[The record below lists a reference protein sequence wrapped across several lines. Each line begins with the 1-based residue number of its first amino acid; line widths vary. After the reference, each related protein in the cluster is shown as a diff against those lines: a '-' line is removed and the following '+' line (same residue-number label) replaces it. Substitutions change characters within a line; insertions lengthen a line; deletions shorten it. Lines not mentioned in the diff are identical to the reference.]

1 MDKNG
6 QVQSASAHG
15 QVLRWQGPLVSA
27 EELRRR
33 LNGQEEIVVPA
44 RAVITPLAADEL
56 RANGVRINRQMIEE
70 QPSPTGN
77 WGYMQE
83 RSDPLVC
90 SAVEALEREGLTLR
104 ELGPK
109 KNSSA
114 CEWAKAV
121 AECVAGRE
129 CDAGIVFCS
138 DAGLVCCVAN
148 KHAGVRAI
156 AVASVAQAVRAR
168 AALGPNLV
176 AIEMPGR
183 TFFELRQIIR
193 TLCQAARPVCPAG
206 VANTLRELDGHA
218 HR

>member
-6 QVQSASAHG
+6 QVQSATAHG

-44 RAVITPLAADEL
+44 RAIITPLAVDEL
-56 RANGVRINRQMIEE
+56 RANGVRINRQTIEE
-70 QPSPTGN
+70 QPSPKGN
-77 WGYMQE
+77 WGYVQE
-83 RSDPLVC
+83 RSDPLVR
-90 SAVEALEREGLTLR
+90 SAVGALEREGLVLTELR
-104 ELGPK
+104 PK
-109 KNSSA
+109 ESSTA
-114 CEWAKAV
+114 CQWAKAV
-121 AECVAGRE
+121 AECVAGGE
-129 CDAGIVFCS
+129 CDAGLVFCS

-148 KHAGVRAI
+148 KLAGLRAI
-156 AVASVAQAVRAR
+156 AVASLPQAARAK

-193 TLCQAARPVCPAG
+193 TLCQAAHPVCPAG